1 MKTSLNINDYIYEKA
16 QREAQN
22 QSSTISEII
31 SFWAQVGLDFIKKQ
45 RVRKKSVFKP
55 VDLGGPAEI
64 DLNSRRDWMD
74 LLDE

>member
-1 MKTSLNINDYIYEKA
+1 MKTSLNINDHIYKTA

-45 RVRKKSVFKP
+45 RARKKLVFKP

-74 LLDE
+74 LLDK

>member
-1 MKTSLNINDYIYEKA
+1 MKTSLNINDHVYKTA

-22 QSSTISEII
+22 RNSTISEVI

-45 RVRKKSVFKP
+45 RTQKKSVFKP
-55 VDLGGPAEI
+55 VDLGGPSGV